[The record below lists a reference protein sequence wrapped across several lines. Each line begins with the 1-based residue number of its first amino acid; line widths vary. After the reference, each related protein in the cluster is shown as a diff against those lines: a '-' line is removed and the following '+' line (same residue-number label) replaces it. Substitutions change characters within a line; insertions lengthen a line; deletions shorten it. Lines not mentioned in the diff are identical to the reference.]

1 MQLTLVVASLEVCE
15 VIQVL
20 VETEDWTWGLVLI
33 DLLMVKRELG
43 KMCLEMRKERLLW
56 RKLLLQ
62 KLEL

>member
-1 MQLTLVVASLEVCE
+1 MTLVVASLEVCE

-56 RKLLLQ
+56 RRLLLQ

>member
-56 RKLLLQ
+56 RRLLLQ